1 MFDLVLRGGTV
12 VDGTGA
18 PGVRADVGVRDGRIV
33 EVGVLDDDAVAV
45 VDADGLL
52 VVPGFVDPH
61 THYDAQLFWD
71 PMASP
76 SNVHGVTTVIG
87 GNCGFTLAPLDP
99 DDADYLRR
107 MMAKVEGMPLEALE
121 NGVEWTWRGFGEYLE
136 RVEGKGLGVN
146 AGFLVGHCALRRRV
160 MGKDAV
166 GDVATPEQVD
176 AMRSLLASSLE
187 AGGLGFSTSRA
198 FTHSD
203 GDGEPVP
210 SRHAAPD
217 EVLALCEEVAHHPG
231 TTVEAI
237 TDGCLNGFSDDE
249 IDLFARMSATA
260 QRPLNW
266 NVLTVDSTNPAGVER
281 QLSAANR
288 AAELGGRIV
297 ALTMPILVG
306 MNMNFSSHCALF
318 LIPGWGDVLRLPRA
332 EAIAKLR
339 DPEVR
344 RELDARA
351 HSEEAGVL
359 RRLTGWGT
367 YRIGDTFSE
376 ENAALSGKTV
386 GEIAAARGTEPFD
399 TLLDVVIAD
408 DLRTVLWPSPT
419 DDDPASWELRA
430 KVWTDERVLIGGS
443 DAGAH
448 LDRMC
453 GAPYPTAF
461 LADCLRGR
469 RLLPVEAAVRL
480 MTSVPAD
487 LFGLRHRG
495 RIAPGSVADLV
506 VLDPTTVDAGPIQLV
521 DDLPGGTSRLV
532 ADSVGVRHVFLGGVE
547 TVRDGVAT
555 GALPGHVLR
564 SGRDTD
570 TVAVG

>member
-12 VDGTGA
+12 IDGTGS
-18 PGVRADVGVRDGRIV
+18 PGKRGDIGVRDGRVV
-33 EVGVLDDDAVAV
+33 EVGQLDEATVV
-45 VDADGLL
+45 VDAEGLM

-71 PMASP
+71 PTASP
-76 SNVHGVTTVIG
+76 SNIHGVTTVIG

-107 MMAKVEGMPLEALE
+107 MMAQVEGMPLVALE
-121 NGVEWTWRGFGEYLE
+121 NGVEWTWRDFGEYLD
-136 RVEGKGLGVN
+136 RVEGEGLGVN
-146 AGFLVGHCALRRRV
+146 AGFLVGHCALRRFV
-160 MGKDAV
+160 MGPDSV
-166 GDVATPEQVD
+166 GKVATAEQVD
-176 AMRSLLASSLE
+176 AMRSLLAASIE

-210 SRHAAPD
+210 SRHAAPE

-249 IDLFARMSATA
+249 VELFARMSSTA

-266 NVLTVDSTNPAGVER
+266 NVLTIDSTNPAGVEH
-281 QLSAANR
+281 QLAAADR

-306 MNMNFSSHCALF
+306 MNMNFASHCALF

-344 RELDARA
+344 RELDERA

-367 YRIGDTFSE
+367 YRIGDTVSA
-376 ENAALSGKTV
+376 ENKGLSGRTV
-386 GEIAAARGTEPFD
+386 GEIATERGTPPFD
-399 TLLDVVIAD
+399 TLLDIVIAD
-408 DLRTVLWPSPT
+408 DLRTILWPTPT

-430 KVWTDERVLIGGS
+430 DVWTDPRVLIGGS

-469 RLLPVEAAVRL
+469 QLLPVEEAVRL

-495 RIAPGSVADLV
+495 RIEAGAIADLV
-506 VLDPTTVDAGPIQLV
+506 VVDPATVDAGPIQMV
-521 DDLPGGTSRLV
+521 ADLPGGTARLV
-532 ADSVGVRHVFLGGVE
+532 ADSVGVRHVFVSGIE

-555 GALPGHVLR
+555 GALPGRVLR
-564 SGRDTD
+564 SGHDTD
-570 TVAVG
+570 TVTAL

>member
-1 MFDLVLRGGTV
+1 
-12 VDGTGA
+12 
-18 PGVRADVGVRDGRIV
+18 
-33 EVGVLDDDAVAV
+33 
-45 VDADGLL
+45 
-52 VVPGFVDPH
+52 
-61 THYDAQLFWD
+61 
-71 PMASP
+71 
-76 SNVHGVTTVIG
+76 
-87 GNCGFTLAPLDP
+87 
-99 DDADYLRR
+99 

-121 NGVEWTWRGFGEYLE
+121 NGVEWTWHDFGEYLE

-146 AGFLVGHCALRRRV
+146 AGFLVGHCAIRRLV
-160 MGKDAV
+160 MGTDSVSMA
-166 GDVATPEQVD
+166 ATPEQVD
-176 AMRSLLASSLE
+176 EMRALLAASIE

-203 GDGEPVP
+203 GDGVPVP
-210 SRHAAPD
+210 SRHAAPE

-249 IDLFARMSATA
+249 IELFARMSATA

-266 NVLTVDSTNPAGVER
+266 NVLTVDSNNPAGVEQ
-281 QLSAANR
+281 QLAASDR

-306 MNMNFSSHCALF
+306 MNMNFASHCALF
-318 LIPGWGDVLRLPRA
+318 LIPGWGEVLRLPRA
-332 EAIAKLR
+332 EAIAKLH
-339 DPEVR
+339 DPVIR

-359 RRLTGWGT
+359 RRLTGWAT
-367 YRIGDTFSE
+367 YRIGDTFSD
-376 ENAALSGKTV
+376 ENEGLSGRTV
-386 GEIAAARGTEPFD
+386 AEIAAERGAAPFD
-399 TLLDVVIAD
+399 TLLDIVIAD
-408 DLRTVLWPSPT
+408 DLRTILWPSPT

-430 KVWTDERVLIGGS
+430 QVWKDPRVMIGGS

-461 LADCLRGR
+461 LADCFRGR
-469 RLLPVEAAVRL
+469 HLLPVEEAVRL

-495 RIAPGSVADLV
+495 RIEPGAIADLV
-506 VLDPTTVDAGPIQLV
+506 VLDPATVGAGPVQMV
-521 DDLPGGTSRLV
+521 ADLPGGTARLV
-532 ADSVGVRHVFLGGVE
+532 ADSVGVRHVFVGGVE
-547 TVRDGVAT
+547 TVRDGAAT
-555 GALPGHVLR
+555 GALPGRILR

>member
-1 MFDLVLRGGTV
+1 
-12 VDGTGA
+12 
-18 PGVRADVGVRDGRIV
+18 
-33 EVGVLDDDAVAV
+33 
-45 VDADGLL
+45 
-52 VVPGFVDPH
+52 
-61 THYDAQLFWD
+61 
-71 PMASP
+71 
-76 SNVHGVTTVIG
+76 
-87 GNCGFTLAPLDP
+87 
-99 DDADYLRR
+99 
-107 MMAKVEGMPLEALE
+107 
-121 NGVEWTWRGFGEYLE
+121 
-136 RVEGKGLGVN
+136 
-146 AGFLVGHCALRRRV
+146 
-160 MGKDAV
+160 
-166 GDVATPEQVD
+166 
-176 AMRSLLASSLE
+176 
-187 AGGLGFSTSRA
+187 
-198 FTHSD
+198 
-203 GDGEPVP
+203 
-210 SRHAAPD
+210 
-217 EVLALCEEVAHHPG
+217 
-231 TTVEAI
+231 
-237 TDGCLNGFSDDE
+237 
-249 IDLFARMSATA
+249 MSATA

-266 NVLTVDSTNPAGVER
+266 NVLTVDSTNPVGVER
-281 QLSAANR
+281 QLSAADR

-332 EAIAKLR
+332 EVIAKLR

-344 RELDARA
+344 RELDERA

-367 YRIGDTFSE
+367 YLIGATFSE
-376 ENAALSGKTV
+376 ENAALGGKTV
-386 GEIAAARGTEPFD
+386 GEIGAARGTAPFD
-399 TLLDVVIAD
+399 TLLDIVIAD
-408 DLRTVLWPSPT
+408 DLQTVLWPSPT

-506 VLDPTTVDAGPIQLV
+506 VLDPATVDAGPIQLV